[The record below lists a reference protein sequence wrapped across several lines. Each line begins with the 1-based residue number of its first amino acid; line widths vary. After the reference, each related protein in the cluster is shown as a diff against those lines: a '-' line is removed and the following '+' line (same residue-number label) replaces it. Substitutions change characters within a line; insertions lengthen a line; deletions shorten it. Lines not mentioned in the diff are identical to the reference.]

1 MTQQTQ
7 ILAFLRAGRV
17 LTPLDALH
25 RFGTLRLAA
34 RCHDLRAAGHDIR
47 CRRFVT
53 PTTHKVVGLYYLAP

>member
-1 MTQQTQ
+1 MSQTDA
-7 ILAFLRAGRV
+7 ILRHLKAGRV